1 MRLIVSTL
9 STLGLAGLL
18 LACGGGQKEDTTP
31 ASTEAAPA
39 EGEEAAP
46 AEEGAPAGDQDE
58 DQQAPAEEG
67 AASGEEPAP
76 AGGGW

>member
-1 MRLIVSTL
+1 MRLVISTI
-9 STLGLAGLL
+9 STLGLAALL
-18 LACGGGQKEDTTP
+18 MACGGSQKEDTTP

-39 EGEEAAP
+39 EGEESAP

-58 DQQAPAEEG
+58 DQAPAEEG
-67 AASGEEPAP
+67 AAGGEEQP

>member
-1 MRLIVSTL
+1 MRLIVSAI
-9 STLGLAGLL
+9 STLGLAALL
-18 LACGGGQKEDTTP
+18 LACGGGQKEDTMP

-46 AEEGAPAGDQDE
+46 AEEGAAAGDQDE

-67 AASGEEPAP
+67 AAGGDEQP